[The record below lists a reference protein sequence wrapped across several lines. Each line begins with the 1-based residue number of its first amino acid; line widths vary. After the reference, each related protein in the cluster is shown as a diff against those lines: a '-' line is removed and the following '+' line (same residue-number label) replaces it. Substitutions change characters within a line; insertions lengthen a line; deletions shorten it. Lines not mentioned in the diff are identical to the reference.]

1 MVCTEK
7 KTERFF
13 GHGIENWDDYHDGYL
28 NFGLWENDITD
39 YVEAARHLLAR
50 VGEKIEINENS
61 KILDVGCGMGTQ
73 DRYFAERFNCKN
85 IEAVDLTKKHIALA
99 KKRLRCSEHKDK
111 IRYSVGNACKLPFKK
126 RSFTHVISIE
136 APVNFV
142 TRDHFFK
149 EAFSFLKPDGRI
161 GLSDFYI
168 KGKPATPMGSF
179 FTGVCAHFWQ
189 IPKANRYGLDT
200 YRKKLE
206 DVGFVDIE
214 LEAVEDDVIP
224 GYYFEQKRKEVKKS
238 LAKIRGW
245 RNARLS
251 LALDYVSYRLW
262 KSGIAGYVLVSARKP
277 SDCY

>member
-73 DRYFAERFNCKN
+73 DRFFAERFNCMN

-111 IRYSVGNACKLPFKK
+111 IRYSVGNACQLPFEK

-142 TRDHFFK
+142 TRDRFFK
-149 EAFSFLKPDGRI
+149 EAFSFLKPDGRM

-168 KGKPATPMGSF
+168 KEKPATPMGIW
-179 FTGVCAHFWQ
+179 FTNICAHFWQ
-189 IPKANRYGLDT
+189 IPRANRYNLET

-224 GYYFEQKRKEVKKS
+224 GYYFEQKRHDVKKS

-245 RNARLS
+245 RMARLS
-251 LALDYVSYRLW
+251 LALDYISYRLW

-277 SDCY
+277 SGC